1 MLRIETKLG
10 QTSTDRIIL
19 KRVLHKHG
27 CGLDLYET
35 GQRKRERER
44 ETFLYAVIQNWDI
57 QVQMG

>member
-1 MLRIETKLG
+1 LLRIETKLG
-10 QTSTDRIIL
+10 HTNTDRIIL

-44 ETFLYAVIQNWDI
+44 EGDI
-57 QVQMG
+57 SVCCNPKL